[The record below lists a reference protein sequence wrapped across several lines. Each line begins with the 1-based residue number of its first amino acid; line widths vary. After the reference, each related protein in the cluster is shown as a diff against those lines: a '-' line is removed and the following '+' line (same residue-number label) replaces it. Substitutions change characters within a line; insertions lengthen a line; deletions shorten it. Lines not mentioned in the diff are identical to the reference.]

1 MQIKDSAQLPS
12 KFRIKSEMMLEMEKI
27 EPEIFQIKTPD
38 DNDESSDQPKLTR
51 EEMIQRSRELRA
63 LRIKESQKS
72 IKAHHQN
79 KIKSKK
85 YHRIMKKEKL
95 KQQIK
100 EFELLQK
107 TDPEAALRKIEQL
120 DRSRIEER
128 AVLRHRNTGTWA
140 KNLQVRAKYDKDARK
155 DLADQIAISREMT
168 AKKPIDESD
177 DDDDDMDGEAD
188 ANHDPFNPWIK
199 SENSSNANGN
209 TDVDAFVSGYRKYW
223 QERNQNEKDLKNYE
237 NDLADEPIESQ
248 ELDEILE
255 VVPNGK
261 QKKQK
266 AKKMSKNNETK
277 AKKTVR
283 RASNVNRGWV
293 EEDIVTQ
300 ENGDV
305 EVSENLDDL
314 FDHAEEVKR
323 EKLEKKFKQMSAE
336 IMKPSKK
343 KSKEIKDSDDEEHPQ
358 FDLKFKKQK
367 QRVQLDEELNN
378 DDAQNENNLLIS
390 KAKKSASLKSD
401 SKVTNGSTPLD
412 ENENINPD
420 DIAKVK
426 PQHLHT
432 ALPDT
437 VYTNDDDGYNEY
449 DDAEYHFDDEKKLT
463 IAEAFEDDDIVAEFK
478 RDKDDEEKKN
488 DPQEIDLSLPGWG
501 SWGGVGIDPSQ
512 RKTKR
517 KLVLRFPAADKR
529 RIDNEGN
536 VVIIENRDEKLRK
549 HLVSNL
555 PFPFTSVDDY
565 EQSIR
570 MPIGKD
576 FVPATAHKVLIKPA
590 LTTKSGTIIEPM
602 NENMLVKPA
611 KRPVTKTERRIA
623 KIVGDE

>member
-390 KAKKSASLKSD
+390 KAKKTASLKSD